1 MPTPHE
7 ITFSVTVNSFL
18 STSSGELLFAVEL
31 RRKEF
36 VSQLQTFSRRD
47 LAEAR
52 AAQIARKLSA
62 LLEAGIELL
71 D

>member
-1 MPTPHE
+1 MPAPHE
-7 ITFSVTVNSFL
+7 ITVSICVNSIL
-18 STSSGELLFAVEL
+18 DVRSGERLFTVEI

-36 VSQLQTFSRRD
+36 LSQLQTFPSRD

-52 AAQIARKLSA
+52 AARIAHKLSS

>member
-1 MPTPHE
+1 MPAPHE
-7 ITFSVTVNSFL
+7 ITFSVSVNPFRSA
-18 STSSGELLFAVEL
+18 SSGELLFAVEL

-36 VSQLQTFSRRD
+36 ISQLQTFPRRD

>member
-1 MPTPHE
+1 MPAPHE

-18 STSSGELLFAVEL
+18 SASSGELCHAVEL

-52 AAQIARKLSA
+52 AAQIARKLSV
-62 LLEAGIELL
+62 LLEAGVELL